1 MSHFALQNAL
11 TVNLWVVY
19 FARMPLEIAPRVW
32 HSLNTHNSIIGDA
45 EATIATAMRDKRIK
59 QTNRWHFILFQFFF
73 PGTTT
78 MYIEHSEPPNR
89 TLTLARSFVRNSG
102 LHNKRVRI
110 YALYYELDV
119 CFALTLCIPKIPFL
133 RFCITQ
139 SIKWHNTVCLVYHLV
154 WSDWVGDVV
163 SLSTNNVAK
172 KEIVCCA
179 QQMRTAASHLFHP
192 SISRPFHLL

>member
-1 MSHFALQNAL
+1 MTKDQAGILLCVCCVCAAPMPFGRKNTHLCDCTKEWRKTTHDASQNGGKFHRKWLKLWLSLSVGWKTKSVQGIYSQWKRRNVSHFALQNAL

-45 EATIATAMRDKRIK
+45 EATIATAIRDKRMK

-89 TLTLARSFVRNSG
+89 TLTLARSFVRS
-102 LHNKRVRI
+102 
-110 YALYYELDV
+110 
-119 CFALTLCIPKIPFL
+119 
-133 RFCITQ
+133 
-139 SIKWHNTVCLVYHLV
+139 
-154 WSDWVGDVV
+154 
-163 SLSTNNVAK
+163 
-172 KEIVCCA
+172 
-179 QQMRTAASHLFHP
+179 QQWIA
-192 SISRPFHLL
+192 